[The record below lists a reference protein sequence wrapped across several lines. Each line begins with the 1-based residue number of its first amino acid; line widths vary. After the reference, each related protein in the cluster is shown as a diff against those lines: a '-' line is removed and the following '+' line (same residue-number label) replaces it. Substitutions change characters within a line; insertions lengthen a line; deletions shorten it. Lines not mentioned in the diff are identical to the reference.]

1 MSMCCNINLHTVT
14 CCQSGHNYCKVPLVR
29 WNYPSRDLQRLV
41 ALSVND
47 SKYKVERKRVV
58 FKVSGK
64 INIFNTKD
72 TSSSYLS
79 VGV

>member
-1 MSMCCNINLHTVT
+1 M
-14 CCQSGHNYCKVPLVR
+14 PLVR

-47 SKYKVERKRVV
+47 SKYKVERKRVL

-64 INIFNTKD
+64 INTLNTKD

-79 VGV
+79 VECMSLKLTRLEK

>member
-1 MSMCCNINLHTVT
+1 M
-14 CCQSGHNYCKVPLVR
+14 PLER

-41 ALSVND
+41 PLSVND
-47 SKYKVERKRVV
+47 SKYKVERKRVL

-64 INIFNTKD
+64 INTLNTKD

-79 VGV
+79 VECKSLKLTRLEK